1 MNISN
6 TLKQRF
12 VKDVG
17 LPIKVFA
24 APYFDHRLNLFESQF
39 GAKSKFAEFAHMLS
53 SNFES
58 EAEFFNEQD
67 RVKQAALDY
76 LNSNNAMIHFS
87 REEDMNRFAIKN
99 TGYPNSGVFKDCH
112 VGKYLL
118 SIDMKKANFT
128 SLRHYDSSIFDGAET
143 YEDFIGKFTDSEY
156 IKQSKYIR
164 QVIFGQINPKRQ
176 QTYERYLMDSVLTSL
191 FSRTHIE
198 RNKVLYFGSDE
209 IVIDISDLVHN
220 GKLDEK
226 MSDMVRRVVS
236 NACSDGIQVRSE
248 YYQLGKIEGT
258 KGYFK
263 LFMFE
268 TADKGIEFK
277 GLDSIEYPFVIR
289 ALRGEVPCDEDC
301 VFIHEGRLAKLLEP
315 IEVKFVL
322 SKEGSVSV

>member
-12 VKDVG
+12 VKDTG

-24 APYFDHRLNLFESQF
+24 SPYFESRLNLFEFQF
-39 GAKSKFAEFAHMLS
+39 GAKTKFTKFVHMLRE
-53 SNFES
+53 NFES
-58 EAEFFNEQD
+58 EAEFFKEHD
-67 RVKQAALDY
+67 RVKQVAIDFLSA
-76 LNSNNAMIHFS
+76 NSAMMYFS

-99 TGYPNSGVFKDCH
+99 TGYPNSSVFKDCH

-128 SLRHYDSSIFDGAET
+128 ALRHYDPSIFGGAET

-176 QTYERYLMDSVLTSL
+176 QTYERYLMDNVLTSL

-209 IVIDISDLVHN
+209 IVVDISEFVHD

-226 MSDMVRRVVS
+226 LSDMVNRVVN
-236 NACSDGIQVRSE
+236 NACSEGINVRSE
-248 YYQLGKIEGT
+248 YYRLGKIEGT

-268 TADKGIEFK
+268 TANKSIEFK
-277 GLDSIEYPFVIR
+277 GLDSIEYPFAIR
-289 ALRGEVPCDEDC
+289 ALLGLIPSEEDY
-301 VFIHEGRLAKLLEP
+301 VFIHEGRLAKLLEA
-315 IEVKFVL
+315 IEVKFVT
-322 SKEGSVSV
+322 SIGG

>member
-6 TLKQRF
+6 TLKKRF
-12 VKDVG
+12 VKDTG
-17 LPIKVFA
+17 LPIKVFDS
-24 APYFDHRLNLFESQF
+24 PYFESRLHLLEAQF
-39 GAKSKFAEFAHMLS
+39 GAWTKFTEFVRMLS
-53 SNFES
+53 DNFES

-67 RVKQAALDY
+67 RVKQAALDH
-76 LNSNNAMIHFS
+76 LNANNAMIYFS
-87 REEDMNRFAIKN
+87 REEDMSRFALKN
-99 TGYPNSGVFKDCH
+99 AGYPNSGVFKDCH

-128 SLRHYDSSIFDGAET
+128 ALRHYNSAIFDGAET
-143 YEDFIGKFTDSEY
+143 YEDFIGKFTDSDY

-191 FSRTHIE
+191 FSHTHID

-209 IVIDISDLVHN
+209 IVVDVSEFVHDD
-220 GKLDEK
+220 KLDEK
-226 MSDMVRRVVS
+226 LSEMVKRVVDK
-236 NACSDGIQVRSE
+236 ACSKGIHVRSE
-248 YYQLGKIEGT
+248 YYRLGKVDGA

-268 TADKGIEFK
+268 TAEKGIEFK
-277 GLDSIEYPFVIR
+277 GLDSIEFPFVLR
-289 ALRGEVPCDEDC
+289 TFRGEIPCEYDY

-315 IEVKFVL
+315 IEVEFTTKVNI
-322 SKEGSVSV
+322 KA

>member
-12 VKDVG
+12 VKDTG

-24 APYFDHRLNLFESQF
+24 SPYFEYRLNLFESQF
-39 GAKSKFAEFAHMLS
+39 NAKTKFTEFVHMLRE
-53 SNFES
+53 NFES
-58 EAEFFNEQD
+58 EAEFFKEQD

-76 LNSNNAMIHFS
+76 LSANTAMMYFS
-87 REEDMNRFAIKN
+87 REEDMNRFTIKN

-128 SLRHYDSSIFDGAET
+128 ALRHYNPVIFNDAET
-143 YEDFIGKFTDSEY
+143 YEDFIGKFTDSEH

-209 IVIDISDLVHN
+209 IVVDVSDFVHD

-226 MSDMVRRVVS
+226 LSDMVKRVVN
-236 NACSDGIQVRSE
+236 NACSDGINVRSE
-248 YYQLGKIEGT
+248 YYKLGKVEGT

-268 TADKGIEFK
+268 TTDKGIEFK

-289 ALRGEVPCDEDC
+289 ALRGEISCEEDYI
-301 VFIHEGRLAKLLEP
+301 FIHEGRLAKLLEP
-315 IEVKFVL
+315 IEVKFVT
-322 SKEGSVSV
+322 SEGVD